1 MLIEGLKELQMT
13 ENEEE
18 DFMSDEYKAILINA
32 DEIKKMYT
40 L

>member
-18 DFMSDEYKAILINA
+18 DFMSDEYKEILSNA
-32 DEIKKMYT
+32 DNIKKMFN